1 MPPRAAPE
9 APAWHETQVRVIPQ
23 GPRDLVMSRSAVRVR
38 SSAPQLRPGNQ
49 AFATGG
55 TSLAPKLESTYD
67 NNATA
72 AGDRRNPRGRGWIT
86 IGRGGKRPAGPQGA
100 QIAPGRSGTSAPCPV
115 DPRGFQAAVR
125 ADRVARRRV
134 ATGFPGGHRPTGAP
148 VGSWESAGKLPGEH
162 GRRKLLLHTQDRAR
176 LPPALPNSAGS
187 SLGDLRVHRASSTWR
202 MRFADFCP
210 SMKMS

>member
-1 MPPRAAPE
+1 M
-9 APAWHETQVRVIPQ
+9 
-23 GPRDLVMSRSAVRVR
+23 MSRSAVRFR
-38 SSAPQLRPGNQ
+38 SSAPPLRLRNQ

-55 TSLAPKLESTYD
+55 TSPAPKLVSAPD

-72 AGDRRNPRGRGWIT
+72 AAGDGRKSRGRGWIT

-100 QIAPGRSGTSAPCPV
+100 QIAPGRCGTSAPCPV

-134 ATGFPGGHRPTGAP
+134 ATGFPGGHRPSGAP

-187 SLGDLRVHRASSTWR
+187 SLGDLRVHRPSSTWR